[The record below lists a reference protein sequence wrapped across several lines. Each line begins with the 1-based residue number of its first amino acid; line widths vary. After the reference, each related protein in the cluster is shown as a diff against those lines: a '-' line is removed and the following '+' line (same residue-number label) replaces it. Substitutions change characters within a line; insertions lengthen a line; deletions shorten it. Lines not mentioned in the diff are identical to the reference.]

1 VTFQGK
7 KILTTVYDTTAQ
19 TITATE
25 YSVDTIVATPT
36 VQNIQSVGPA
46 AHVNNLLLQQLL
58 IQQQQES
65 LSLAQA
71 ISNTLPPPIFLGEN
85 LQDLDDLSRSLLKT
99 DVIDNAGTDADVES
113 VSNES
118 QFTKNHR
125 KKSRKGNSGHKRSK
139 QSQLAVQHPDPSIVT
154 LYVSGRRPGEF
165 STVLSTVGS
174 EFDHSVSLQ
183 KRHAFIEIQP
193 TDTMNS
199 FTHTTQSSNE
209 TTVLKG
215 QNGFLTT
222 EVGLNELSDRT
233 ASLESIVGDVDLWF
247 AKSSR
252 QSIRLSTTIN
262 LLKV

>member
-1 VTFQGK
+1 MLQPREPNRISDSRFK
-7 KILTTVYDTTAQ
+7 KISSLPSRINMICFIYHNQNWSLALLTAL
-19 TITATE
+19 IL
-25 YSVDTIVATPT
+25 TIVHIDASQAINQPFLVSPTPT
-36 VQNIQSVGPA
+36 
-46 AHVNNLLLQQLL
+46 L
-58 IQQQQES
+58 
-65 LSLAQA
+65 QA
-71 ISNTLPPPIFLGEN
+71 IAADGEN